1 MQSQICPIKNPMKI
15 NLPMKG
21 LTILLFLLPFLVS
34 AQTSIITGELKD
46 ADNQSPVIGATV
58 LFKGPSKTFKIITTE
73 TGAFEIKD
81 VPYGKYN
88 VLITNFGFE
97 AKAFD
102 QEINQPTTEI
112 PALSMNHSATDVDL
126 IPTVLLSNDEVAE
139 NNSANISGVLSAS
152 RDPFTAASAFV
163 FSTARFRPRGYI
175 NENLT
180 YMNGLPME
188 DLVSGRGLFGT
199 WGGLNDVI
207 RSRESTFGLNPST
220 YGYGGLDGTSSI
232 DSKASKQ
239 RKQLAVSYALSNR
252 TYDNRFMATYGTG
265 LMQGGWS
272 FAASVSRR
280 WADEGFVEGTFYNG
294 WSWYASLEKRFGTN
308 HSLSLTQFGANTE
321 NGRAVSAVQE
331 VYDLVGSNYYNSA
344 WGYQNGEKR
353 NAIVGHQQSPL
364 TILNH
369 EWKIDSKSDLE
380 TAVGYQ
386 FGSNSVSGLDWFNAP
401 DPRPDFYRRLPSFID
416 DPASQAQAIN
426 EWQNNEAYRQIN
438 WDRMYEVNN
447 NSYETVTDV
456 NGIAGNNVT
465 GRRSRYIVMD
475 RVQDTRRISLASTY
489 NNTINDHLILTAG
502 VNYQSQTTD
511 NYQRVNDL
519 LGGDFYVDLNQF
531 AELEYPDSIETSQNN
546 LDNPNRLVRAGDKY
560 GYNYTATVNRTG
572 VWIQPQFK
580 FNKFDA
586 FAGVQYSKTA
596 YFRTGNVRN
605 GIFADNSLGESEKQ
619 NFTNLGIKGGV
630 TYKMDGRNYLFAN
643 ASYENRPP
651 LFEDVYISARSR
663 NLANPNL
670 SEEKIISFEGGYLFR
685 APKSKVRLTGYYTEI
700 NDGMNTIT
708 FYHED
713 YRTFVNYSLNNIDK
727 RHVGL
732 ELGAEQ
738 NLGGGLSASTAIALG
753 QYYYADRMNAIITQD
768 NSKDILQTNET
779 IYSKDFFIAGGPQSA
794 FTGGMRYRAKK
805 FWSVGFNANYFD
817 QIYYDFN
824 PARRTVAGV
833 APLGEGSIRES
844 IVDQKRAG
852 GQFTL
857 DVNFSKSWK
866 LNNYFKAMK
875 NQTFFLIN
883 VGINNLLN
891 NENLVVNGFEQL
903 RFDFNEK
910 DINKFAPRVSYGF
923 GTNYFVNF
931 ILRFN

>member
-1 MQSQICPIKNPMKI
+1 
-15 NLPMKG
+15 
-21 LTILLFLLPFLVS
+21 
-34 AQTSIITGELKD
+34 
-46 ADNQSPVIGATV
+46 
-58 LFKGPSKTFKIITTE
+58 
-73 TGAFEIKD
+73 
-81 VPYGKYN
+81 
-88 VLITNFGFE
+88 
-97 AKAFD
+97 
-102 QEINQPTTEI
+102 
-112 PALSMNHSATDVDL
+112 
-126 IPTVLLSNDEVAE
+126 
-139 NNSANISGVLSAS
+139 
-152 RDPFTAASAFV
+152 
-163 FSTARFRPRGYI
+163 
-175 NENLT
+175 
-180 YMNGLPME
+180 
-188 DLVSGRGLFGT
+188 
-199 WGGLNDVI
+199 
-207 RSRESTFGLNPST
+207 
-220 YGYGGLDGTSSI
+220 
-232 DSKASKQ
+232 
-239 RKQLAVSYALSNR
+239 
-252 TYDNRFMATYGTG
+252 
-265 LMQGGWS
+265 
-272 FAASVSRR
+272 
-280 WADEGFVEGTFYNG
+280 
-294 WSWYASLEKRFGTN
+294 
-308 HSLSLTQFGANTE
+308 
-321 NGRAVSAVQE
+321 
-331 VYDLVGSNYYNSA
+331 
-344 WGYQNGEKR
+344 
-353 NAIVGHQQSPL
+353 
-364 TILNH
+364 
-369 EWKIDSKSDLE
+369 
-380 TAVGYQ
+380 
-386 FGSNSVSGLDWFNAP
+386 
-401 DPRPDFYRRLPSFID
+401 
-416 DPASQAQAIN
+416 
-426 EWQNNEAYRQIN
+426 
-438 WDRMYEVNN
+438 
-447 NSYETVTDV
+447 
-456 NGIAGNNVT
+456 
-465 GRRSRYIVMD
+465 MD

-651 LFEDVYISARSR
+651 LFEDAYISARSR

-713 YRTFVNYSLNNIDK
+713 YRTFVNYSLNNIEK

-805 FWSVGFNANYFD
+805 FWSIGFNANYFD